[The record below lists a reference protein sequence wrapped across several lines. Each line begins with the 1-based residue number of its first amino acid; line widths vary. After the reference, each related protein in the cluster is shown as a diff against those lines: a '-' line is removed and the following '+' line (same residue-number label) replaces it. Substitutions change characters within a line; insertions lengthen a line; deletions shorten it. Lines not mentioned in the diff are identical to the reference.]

1 MTKKIL
7 LLCAAGMSTSIIVK
21 KMREVAE
28 KHSLDVE
35 INAVGMGDFIDNI
48 PKYDIFLL
56 GPQIKFKY
64 EEFSEIVNPTGK
76 KVMVIDS
83 MDYGALRGDKILK
96 AALVMLKG
104 N

>member
-7 LLCAAGMSTSIIVK
+7 LFCAAGMSTSIVVK
-21 KMREVAE
+21 KMKDVAE

-64 EEFSEIVNPTGK
+64 DEFSEILKPYGK
-76 KVMVIDS
+76 KAMIIDS

-96 AALVMLKG
+96 AALMMLKG
-104 N
+104 E